1 MERFGYNPPP
11 TLNAPELPG
20 LVVHEVDLEHIK
32 AIREMNEVIFKEQ
45 RIINSFE
52 REDLMILEASLDGK
66 PVGFKVGY
74 RENSKIFYSAKGGVL
89 PSFRRKGIAI
99 VLLNDMMKRVA
110 EMGYQYFAF
119 DTFPNLHPGM
129 TILAMENGF
138 ALKKADY
145 NLEKSRLQ
153 RRLQR
158 ISASF

>member
-74 RENSKIFYSAKGGVL
+74 RENSKIFYSAKTHRLNSVYLNEFSVIGHG
-89 PSFRRKGIAI
+89 AI
-99 VLLNDMMKRVA
+99 I
-110 EMGYQYFAF
+110 
-119 DTFPNLHPGM
+119 
-129 TILAMENGF
+129 IL
-138 ALKKADY
+138 
-145 NLEKSRLQ
+145 
-153 RRLQR
+153 
-158 ISASF
+158 